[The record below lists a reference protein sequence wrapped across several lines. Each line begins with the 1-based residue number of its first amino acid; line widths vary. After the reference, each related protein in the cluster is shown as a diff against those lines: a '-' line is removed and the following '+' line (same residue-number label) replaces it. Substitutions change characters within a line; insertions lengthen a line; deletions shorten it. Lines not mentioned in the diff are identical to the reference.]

1 MPAKYRRARTK
12 TPYRRCKPKTI
23 RRTKKTYK
31 RRLSAFKSSNTTL
44 KTICE
49 MSRPI
54 EWFDQYTT
62 GHRKQTRNVIGFN
75 NVVTG
80 VGQGILP
87 HDQYFDIT
95 QTERWEEYK
104 ARFRKV
110 KIHGVKITY
119 NAFQTT
125 KDTEWREQHYA
136 TYESAAVSPQFP
148 FSNHPDTNSD
158 KYWRDNMRQRPD
170 FQ

>member
-1 MPAKYRRARTK
+1 M
-12 TPYRRCKPKTI
+12 
-23 RRTKKTYK
+23 
-31 RRLSAFKSSNTTL
+31 SNTTL

-54 EWFDQYTT
+54 EWFDQYTS
-62 GHRKQTRNVIGFN
+62 GHRSQTRNVIGFN

-80 VGQGILP
+80 VASTAP
-87 HDQYFDIT
+87 HDQYYDIT

-104 ARFRKV
+104 ARYRKV

-125 KDTEWREQHYA
+125 RDTEWREQHYA
-136 TYESAAVSPQFP
+136 TYESA
-148 FSNHPDTNSD
+148 
-158 KYWRDNMRQRPD
+158 
-170 FQ
+170 